1 MAWPNKL
8 YNFKSKEKVYINCFH
23 HLRCMVTQ
31 FDPMVRVWNPF
42 GDQLMSKI
50 YVLIGNITAFTAT
63 FANILKYY

>member
-1 MAWPNKL
+1 
-8 YNFKSKEKVYINCFH
+8 
-23 HLRCMVTQ
+23 MVTQ